1 MTVRYSK
8 LLVSLGGMHQATKS
22 ASKHIFPAR
31 TRPITAGR
39 GVFIG
44 CGCRPWGCID
54 TRCTAWRFR
63 FRLESLSIF
72 QRRRSLLNLPQLSG
86 FVYSY
91 VHTCGHYC
99 RCDSY
104 CKRCAS
110 STTTL
115 WIKPHHNMMLANS
128 SDTQFGHTET
138 PLDRPRSCHDLLI
151 ASFYLGSSI
160 FIPSC
165 DNLPAKS
172 SPSALRVG
180 SLTCSFASRGIF
192 SWFFQVVYVKA

>member
-115 WIKPHHNMMLANS
+115 WIKRHPVRPHRDA
-128 SDTQFGHTET
+128 
-138 PLDRPRSCHDLLI
+138 PRPPEILPRPSHRQLLFRI
-151 ASFYLGSSI
+151 EHLH
-160 FIPSC
+160 PVM
-165 DNLPAKS
+165 
-172 SPSALRVG
+172 R
-180 SLTCSFASRGIF
+180 
-192 SWFFQVVYVKA
+192 